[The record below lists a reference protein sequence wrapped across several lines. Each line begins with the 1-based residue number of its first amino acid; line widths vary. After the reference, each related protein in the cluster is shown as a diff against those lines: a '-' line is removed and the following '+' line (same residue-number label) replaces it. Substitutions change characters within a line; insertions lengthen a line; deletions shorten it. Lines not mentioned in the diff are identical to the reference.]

1 MTNYSKF
8 PVEFYGEAEQ
18 ITPVL
23 SKGRCRIF
31 YKYENRNGTY
41 ISDEFAEKL
50 IGTLPYTPVKG
61 IYDEQS
67 EDYTDHG
74 EERDMGKIYGIVP
87 ENPNFAWETHLD
99 EDGIQRVY
107 ACCDVYIFSALYKE
121 ADQIVGKSQ
130 SMELYAPSIKGG
142 MKNINGQKY
151 FVFEDG
157 CFLGLQ
163 VLGNEVEPCFEGA
176 AFFTYYEKLT
186 DLINQMEKYIAN
198 SHEKGGTSEMTKFN
212 FKLSDREKFEALWML
227 LNDKFN
233 EENEYEVS
241 YSIQEVYDSYALAFN
256 YETGSYERIHYVKD
270 DESNVVSITER
281 EPVFVIDV
289 TKDEYDALNALRAY
303 NGGTYNKIDE
313 KINEIDKI
321 TEENS
326 EFVAKIDELNNAVS
340 TLTIERDEEKQN
352 YSNAQAQVEELT
364 LKVNELN
371 AFKEGIEKQ
380 EKEQVIASY
389 ADLLPAEVIEAY
401 TAEKLTG
408 YSVIDLDKEL
418 AYELKK
424 HNSEVFT
431 SKPLYVPKD
440 TFKNG
445 IEGILDKYKK

>member
-1 MTNYSKF
+1 
-8 PVEFYGEAEQ
+8 
-18 ITPVL
+18 
-23 SKGRCRIF
+23 
-31 YKYENRNGTY
+31 
-41 ISDEFAEKL
+41 
-50 IGTLPYTPVKG
+50 
-61 IYDEQS
+61 
-67 EDYTDHG
+67 
-74 EERDMGKIYGIVP
+74 
-87 ENPNFAWETHLD
+87 
-99 EDGIQRVY
+99 
-107 ACCDVYIFSALYKE
+107 
-121 ADQIVGKSQ
+121 
-130 SMELYAPSIKGG
+130 
-142 MKNINGQKY
+142 
-151 FVFEDG
+151 
-157 CFLGLQ
+157 
-163 VLGNEVEPCFEGA
+163 
-176 AFFTYYEKLT
+176 
-186 DLINQMEKYIAN
+186 
-198 SHEKGGTSEMTKFN
+198 MTKFN

-227 LNDKFN
+227 LNDKCN
-233 EENEYEVS
+233 EENEYEIS

-364 LKVNELN
+364 SKVNELN
-371 AFKEGIEKQ
+371 AFKEGIERQ
-380 EKEQVIASY
+380 EKEQVVASY

-408 YSVIDLDKEL
+408 YSAIDLDKEL

>member
-8 PVEFYGEAEQ
+8 PVEFYGDAEQ

-99 EDGIQRVY
+99 EDGVQRVY

-121 ADQIVGKSQ
+121 AGQIVGKSQ

-198 SHEKGGTSEMTKFN
+198 SHEKGGMSEMTKIN

-227 LNDKFN
+227 LNDKYN

-326 EFVAKIDELNNAVS
+326 EFVAKIDELNNTVS

-364 LKVNELN
+364 TKVNELN
-371 AFKEGIEKQ
+371 AFKEGIERQ

-389 ADLLPAEVIEAY
+389 TDLLPAEVIETY

-408 YSVIDLDKEL
+408 YSAIDLDKEL

-431 SKPLYVPKD
+431 SKPLYVPKE